1 MRRVYGMKVV
11 RLTLGGLRSCPDY
24 GSELP
29 VSRGN
34 GMGLQKS
41 AEAIVVWLDRL
52 DCQSAFNLDPLS
64 ASNFDPLS
72 VELARRCVALI

>member
-11 RLTLGGLRSCPDY
+11 RLTLGGLRSCPDF

-41 AEAIVVWLDRL
+41 AEAIVVWLDRS
-52 DCQSAFNLDPLS
+52 DEGPNMKCRSAGSLGWH
-64 ASNFDPLS
+64 
-72 VELARRCVALI
+72 

>member
-11 RLTLGGLRSCPDY
+11 RLTLGGLRPCSDF

-29 VSRGN
+29 APRGN

-41 AEAIVVWLDRL
+41 AEAIVVGLYRSDEGLNMKCRKGGL
-52 DCQSAFNLDPLS
+52 VL
-64 ASNFDPLS
+64 
-72 VELARRCVALI
+72 V

>member
-11 RLTLGGLRSCPDY
+11 RLTLGGLRSCPDF

-29 VSRGN
+29 VSRGA

-41 AEAIVVWLDRL
+41 AEAIVVWLYRSDEGPNMKCRKG
-52 DCQSAFNLDPLS
+52 
-64 ASNFDPLS
+64 
-72 VELARRCVALI
+72 ALVLV